1 MAKKIAIIGHFG
13 GNETFLDGQT
23 VKTKVLCAELEKTG
37 NYDVYR
43 VDTYYKK
50 HNPVK
55 LLWQTFRALL
65 FRDDVFVLLSRG
77 GMKIYFPLLYYAT
90 KFRRI
95 KVYHD
100 VIGGNLD
107 GYVKKNPKWRKYLN
121 AFDVNWIETQ
131 SMKRK
136 LEDLGVTNAEIL
148 PNFKNLQSVSA
159 TGYTGPIFRFCTFS
173 RVMKEKGIEE
183 AVQVVNRINEEYRRT
198 VCSLDIYGAID
209 NGYTEEFEKLKK
221 SFSDVIK
228 YGGLVPFADS
238 VSVLKNYYVL
248 LFPTFW
254 DGEGFP
260 GTILDAYASA
270 IPVIASD
277 WNYNRE
283 LVKHMKTGIIYPE
296 GELSDLYEAVKWS
309 IEHRNEMNSMRQNC
323 AEEYLK
329 YKPETVMS
337 VIENK
342 LK

>member
-23 VKTKVLCAELEKTG
+23 VKTKVLCAEFEKTG

-77 GMKIYFPLLYYAT
+77 GMRIYFPLLYYVT

-95 KVYHD
+95 NVYHD

-107 GYVKKNPKWRKYLN
+107 AYVKKNPKLRKYLN
-121 AFDVNWIETQ
+121 AFDINWVETP
-131 SMKRK
+131 SMKKK
-136 LEDLGVTNAEIL
+136 LKDLGVTNAEVL

-159 TGYTGPIFRFCTFS
+159 TKYTEPVFHFCTFS

-183 AVQVVNRINEEYRRT
+183 AVQIVNRINEKYGRT

-221 SFSDVIK
+221 FFGDVIK

-238 VSVLKNYYVL
+238 VSVLKNYYAL

-296 GELSDLYEAVKWS
+296 GELSNLYEAVKWS
-309 IEHRNEMNSMRQNC
+309 IEHRSEMNSMRQNC